1 MGPSK
6 MTAAIYARRSTG
18 QSGDGNGDWILW
30 GMTRECQDETLW
42 TLTTAGSRAL
52 AIARKVPGVGVEL
65 RFLWNDDTR
74 ETKVYRNVV
83 DLAAAANQKRE
94 ELIGRGWRPDAASM

>member
-1 MGPSK
+1 MDVDDG
-6 MTAAIYARRSTG
+6 R
-18 QSGDGNGDWILW
+18 QSCAGD
-30 GMTRECQDETLW
+30 CAQ
-42 TLTTAGSRAL
+42 GSR
-52 AIARKVPGVGVEL
+52 RRRRTSVSV
-65 RFLWNDDTR
+65 NDDTR